1 VNSTPSTKSAARD
14 RQTGIEKHTESVRK
28 LFYESRSFR
37 WILLPA
43 LTVFFIVLLYPH
55 LIVTQP
61 SYKLGDVAERDV
73 KAPQDFFIEDYNAT
87 EANRQRAAAE
97 VLTVYDYDR
106 ALLPALDARVASAFD
121 DLQTVMAQT
130 AAAPELR
137 RTVAVYGRSVLPR
150 EERESPHGTKPIWQ
164 YKDAFAHKIGID
176 VKDDAFKILVEE
188 GFPHQ
193 MVLAVNQILA
203 VVLGKGV
210 VPNRAMLLKD
220 TGKGI
225 TVRDLGTKNERV
237 ITDLKQFY
245 DLDQAKS
252 MVRLVGEPLLRDQ
265 NYALRSLVID
275 FTQRLLQPNITLN
288 RSETEERRN
297 LAAEGVKPVMYKIK
311 AGEMLLR
318 EGERVT
324 EVQLLKL
331 NALQAHLKNDNV
343 ITSSIG
349 VALLVMCLFAT
360 TFVLFRPNFGRTNTE
375 QNKRLLFIAFVLA
388 GFFLVAQL
396 SVFLS
401 ESLAERGPAEMNASS
416 ILYGTPLASGS
427 MIICLFL
434 GFELALPCAA
444 LMAVLTTII
453 FQADFTLFI
462 YFLINGTMAAY
473 WIRNCR
479 ERKVFI
485 KAGTALGLLNLILVT
500 AIDIYLS
507 RISGQKLLWDWL
519 FAFSG
524 GLGSGI
530 VAAGI
535 IPIVEIAFDYTTDIK
550 LLELANLDRPILRQ
564 LLMEAPGTYHHS
576 VIVGSMVEAAA
587 SEIGANSLLA
597 KVCGYYH
604 DIGKIQK
611 PLYFIENQQNAK
623 NRHDKLAPSMSS
635 LILVAH
641 VKNGLEI
648 ARRNRLGTA
657 IIETIQ
663 QHHGTSLITYF
674 YDKAKQ
680 QKGEDAVK
688 IEDFRYPGPKPQ
700 TREVAL
706 VMLADVVEAAS
717 RTLANPTPSRIQGLV
732 QNLINKVF
740 SDGQL
745 DNCELTLKDLH
756 NIAKSFNKILNAIH
770 HHRIE
775 YPEKRPATG
784 ERGKNGNSDR
794 QPPKQPPDF
803 PRENPEKSPG
813 HLRRLGQS

>member
-1 VNSTPSTKSAARD
+1 MNPTPSTKSAVKD
-14 RQTGIEKHTESVRK
+14 RQTLIEKRTESVRK

-37 WILLPA
+37 WVLLLA
-43 LTVFFIVLLYPH
+43 LTLFFVLLLHPH

-61 SYKLGDVAERDV
+61 SYKLGDVAERNI
-73 KAPQDFFIEDYNAT
+73 KAPQDFFIEDYSAT
-87 EANRQRAAAE
+87 EANRRRATE
-97 VLTVYDYDR
+97 DILTVYDHDT
-106 ALLPALDARVASAFD
+106 ALLPTLNARVAGAFD
-121 DLQTVMAQT
+121 DFQAEMTEAV
-130 AAAPELR
+130 AP
-137 RTVAVYGRSVLPR
+137 GRPALSR
-150 EERESPHGTKPIWQ
+150 EGPDNPPGNNQIWQ
-164 YKDAFAHKIGID
+164 HKEDFARKIGID
-176 VKDDAFKILVEE
+176 IGDEAFKILMEE
-188 GFPHQ
+188 EFPYQ
-193 MVLAVNQILA
+193 VVLAVDRLLSVI
-203 VVLGKGV
+203 LGKGV
-210 VPNRAMLLKD
+210 VSNRAILLRD
-220 TGKGI
+220 AEKGI
-225 TVRDLGTKNERV
+225 VLRDLSTKNERA
-237 ITDLKQFY
+237 ITDLKQFL
-245 DLDQAKS
+245 DLDQARA
-252 MVRLVGEPLLRDQ
+252 MVRNVGEPLLKDQ
-265 NYALRSLVID
+265 SYALRSLVID
-275 FTQRLLQPNITLN
+275 LTQRLIQPNITVN
-288 RSETEERRN
+288 RSETEERKK
-297 LAAEGVKPVMYKIK
+297 LAAGDIRPVIYKIK

-331 NALQAHLKNDNV
+331 DAFQKYMQNDNV
-343 ITSSIG
+343 ITNSIG
-349 VALLVMCLFAT
+349 AALLVMCLFIA
-360 TFVLFRPNFGRTNTE
+360 TFVLFRPSFGQTNAE
-375 QNKRLLFIAFVLA
+375 QNKRLLFVAFVLA
-388 GFFLVAQL
+388 GFFLMAQL
-396 SVFLS
+396 SLYLS
-401 ESLAERGPAEMNASS
+401 EALSERGPADLNPAA
-416 ILYGTPLASGS
+416 ILYATPLAAGS

-434 GFELALPCAA
+434 GFELALPCAVI
-444 LMAVLTTII
+444 MAVLATVI
-453 FQADFTLFI
+453 FQADFPLLI

-485 KAGTALGLLNLILVT
+485 RAGTALGLLNLIMVT

-507 RISGQKLLWDWL
+507 RMSGQKLLWDWI

-524 GLGSGI
+524 GIGSGI

-535 IPIVEIAFDYTTDIK
+535 IPLVEIAFDYTTDIK

-604 DIGKIQK
+604 DIGKIKK
-611 PLYFIENQQNAK
+611 PLYFIENQHNGK
-623 NRHDKLAPSMSS
+623 NKHDKLAPSMSS

-641 VKNGLEI
+641 VKNGIEI
-648 ARRNRLGTA
+648 AQRNRLGPA
-657 IIETIQ
+657 IIDTIQ

-756 NIAKSFNKILNAIH
+756 KIAKSFNKILNAIH

-775 YPEKRPATG
+775 YPEKRAASG
-784 ERGKNGNSDR
+784 ERGKFGNPDR

-803 PRENPEKSPG
+803 PRENSEKSPG
-813 HLRRLGQS
+813 HLRRLGQF